1 VIRIRA
7 VKIPRSFLDRKSAY
21 CQRVYI
27 AGAVLLAVAPALAVE
42 QRQNWT
48 QCINAQHIF
57 APDLAIAGCTAVI
70 QLGRETSQNQAI
82 AFAYA
87 GTHIERRAILIELF
101 RILMRRSGSTPSLR
115 WLLQTAVMSI
125 VPRVTYTAH
134 WQIITRRFGL
144 TRLLRRL
151 SPIVAACITRLESS
165 IVRSLTLAKQSDS
178 TPMIPSRA
186 SIVALDYLHFKM

>member
-82 AFAYA
+82 AFAYRGNA
-87 GTHIERRAILIELF
+87 YREKGELDRTLSDF
-101 RILMRRSGSTPSLR
+101 GSSGN
-115 WLLQTAVMSI
+115 
-125 VPRVTYTAH
+125 RVGD
-134 WQIITRRFGL
+134 FEG
-144 TRLLRRL
+144 
-151 SPIVAACITRLESS
+151 S
-165 IVRSLTLAKQSDS
+165 
-178 TPMIPSRA
+178 
-186 SIVALDYLHFKM
+186 